1 MPSHAGLFVQ
11 SQLREPIHRALDGL
25 RSILT
30 EIQIPKDIAEKL
42 YEKVGSLNESGIP
55 AFRLIAG
62 LLKAMPNRFDELALT
77 VRVGLVSEEVDLAKG
92 ATAGLYHWLTTSVE
106 IASQIQSPPD
116 DLVREIGIMIATRRK
131 VSLGPALQIAKW
143 VFDEGSDAQKEA
155 IRHLA
160 LQGLDYLSEELR
172 YDREHDQ
179 DSDQDSIDVPLLRWR
194 SAQLA
199 LSMAKRGFE
208 DDPVVAHWLKIV
220 KTDPL
225 PEVRYVKGP
234 TSARQW
240 EDAATVNDELDSQT
254 E

>member
-1 MPSHAGLFVQ
+1 MPVFLFKANFANLFTV
-11 SQLREPIHRALDGL
+11 HFDGL

-42 YEKVGSLNESGIP
+42 YEKVGNLNESGIP

-179 DSDQDSIDVPLLRWR
+179 DSDQDSIDVPFTAVAQCPTCLIDGQARVRRR
-194 SAQLA
+194 SRCCPLV
-199 LSMAKRGFE
+199 E
-208 DDPVVAHWLKIV
+208 DCQDGSFARSSICQRPHFGPPVGGCCHCK
-220 KTDPL
+220 
-225 PEVRYVKGP
+225 
-234 TSARQW
+234 
-240 EDAATVNDELDSQT
+240 
-254 E
+254 